1 MLINPEGKSFQ
12 GRFYA
17 LLENNPDR
25 NAILF
30 YQDGQEPAWN
40 SLEQFYTQA
49 RGYAI
54 SLREHGLRKGDACV
68 IVLPSS
74 ELSLMLTTAT
84 LLLGA
89 LPLLIAPPALQSE
102 GAFSSLYQIIQRI
115 IKKTNPTIVIL
126 PETVKGTLA
135 ELQSKNKT
143 SDFLLGESE
152 IEPVLDGHL
161 PVVIPDEND
170 IAAMQLTSGTT
181 GFPRVCVWKQRN
193 VMAALD
199 GMLTAMRL
207 SKDDICFNW
216 TPLYHDMGLV
226 NNFFLCITSGVPLV
240 MLSPNDFI
248 KKPSTWLHGLTKTG
262 ATTTWSPN
270 FGFAIAAQR
279 VRDGELEGVDLHR
292 VRAFWNAAE
301 RIHYDTL
308 LAFHKRFK
316 PFGVS
321 KDAIKTN
328 FGCAEN
334 VGGATFSDPMG
345 RFLVEHVDRRSFI
358 EKRVAK
364 PINGGGGGEKGIA
377 IVGVGKPHP
386 GIRVEILSRKGNLL
400 PDGHIGEIAM
410 HTPSRMEGYLAD
422 KRATQRALYKDLL
435 RTGDLGYMRNG
446 ELFWVGRVRERI
458 NLRGVKLDPSDFEPV
473 LFHISGLRQGN
484 FAAFGV
490 DDPLQGTQKI
500 VLVVEVRDGLAQ
512 DSETISGEIRN
523 EVFEHLG
530 INISEIVLVKTG
542 TLTKTSSGKRRHRYF
557 QKLYM
562 EGRLSEFEWKPGQGD
577 V

>member
-1 MLINPEGKSFQ
+1 MLLNTRGKSLQ
-12 GRFYA
+12 GRFYT
-17 LLENNPDR
+17 LLENHPDR
-25 NAILF
+25 NSIMF
-30 YQDGQEPAWN
+30 YTERLEPSWYT
-40 SLEQFYTQA
+40 LEQLYAQA
-49 RGYAI
+49 RGYA
-54 SLREHGLRKGDACV
+54 LFLKERGLKQGDVCV
-68 IVLPSS
+68 LVLPSS
-74 ELSLMLTTAT
+74 ELSLMLTTAI

-89 LPLLIAPPALQSE
+89 LPLLIAPPTLQSE
-102 GAFSSLYQIIQRI
+102 GAFSSLRQIIRRI
-115 IKKTNPTIVIL
+115 IKKTNPSLVIL
-126 PETVKGTLA
+126 TDPVELTLS
-135 ELQSKNKT
+135 ELRGMGKS
-143 SDFLLGESE
+143 SDFLLSESD
-152 IEPVLDGHL
+152 IKPVADGHL
-161 PVVIPDEND
+161 PTVIPDENE

-181 GFPRVCVWKQRN
+181 GFPRVCVWKQKN
-193 VMAALD
+193 VIAALD
-199 GMLTAMRL
+199 GMLAAMRL
-207 SKDDICFNW
+207 TKEDICFNW

-226 NNFFLCITSGVPLV
+226 NNFFLCSTSGIPLV

-248 KKPSTWLHGLTKTG
+248 KKPSIWLQGLTRTG

-279 VRDGELEGVDLHR
+279 VRDSELASVDLKG

-301 RIHYDTL
+301 RIHYETL
-308 LAFHKRFK
+308 LAFHKRFE
-316 PFGVS
+316 PYGVRI
-321 KDAIKTN
+321 DALKTN

-334 VGGATFSDPMG
+334 VGGATFSDPNG
-345 RFLVEHVDRRSFI
+345 KYLVEHVDRRAFI
-358 EKRVAK
+358 EDRVAQPMSSIEDDK
-364 PINGGGGGEKGIA
+364 KAIA

-386 GIRVEILSRKGNLL
+386 GIRIEILSRIGNPL
-400 PDGHIGEIAM
+400 PDGHIGEIAL
-410 HTPSRMEGYLAD
+410 HTSSRMEGYLSD
-422 KRATQRALYKDLL
+422 RSATQRALYKDLL

-490 DDPLQGTQKI
+490 DDSLQGTQRI
-500 VLVVEVRDGLAQ
+500 VLVVEVRDGFAQ
-512 DSETISGEIRN
+512 DPGALSDEIRN

-562 EGRLSEFEWKPGQGD
+562 EGKLSEFLWQPEPRK